1 MYYHQPKITDISM
14 LNSSLD
20 YLKNDEIA
28 SVLYFSTQG
37 GWLVSSSFMYY
48 GKYEKATVTSGS
60 IIGERNLTS
69 EEIAKLNNSRTNI
82 PACSMNYMINDSTLS
97 NALNGKLVR
106 VVYSLS

>member
-1 MYYHQPKITDISM
+1 MYYHQPKNTYISM

-82 PACSMNYMINDSTLS
+82 ANCSMNYMINDSTLS
-97 NALNGKLVR
+97 NALSGKLVR
-106 VVYSLS
+106 LVYSLS

>member
-1 MYYHQPKITDISM
+1 M

-20 YLKNDEIA
+20 NLKNDEII
-28 SVLYFSTQG
+28 SVLYFSSQS
-37 GWLVSSSFMYY
+37 GWLVSSSFIYY
-48 GKYEKATVTSGS
+48 GNYEKATVKSGS
-60 IIGERNLTS
+60 IIGERDLTS

-82 PACSMNYMINDSTLS
+82 AACSMNYMINDSTLS